1 MKTEEERRK
10 DALQFAH
17 GLVTILIIATAA
29 IFGLVG
35 LHAHADSIR
44 WLSLISMSVLLFGA
58 YYLQRPQLRPSPPP
72 LHSDDRAMRVFYA
85 YRKWST
91 RIAWTIA
98 VAWAAYMTFA
108 LITGRAPIAR
118 SAHAHVSTP
127 STNQP
132 SK

>member
-1 MKTEEERRK
+1 VKTEQERRK
-10 DALQFAH
+10 DALEFAH

-29 IFGLVG
+29 IVGLVG

-58 YYLQRPQLRPSPPP
+58 YYLQRPQLRTSPPP
-72 LHSDDRAMRVFYA
+72 RSDDRAMRVFYA

-98 VAWAAYMTFA
+98 VAWAAYMTFMM
-108 LITGRAPIAR
+108 ITGRAPVAR
-118 SAHAHVSTP
+118 HHHVP
-127 STNQP
+127 
-132 SK
+132 

>member
-29 IFGLVG
+29 IVGLVG

-58 YYLQRPQLRPSPPP
+58 YYLQRPQLRRSPP
-72 LHSDDRAMRVFYA
+72 LHSDDRAMRIFYA

-91 RIAWTIA
+91 RLAWTIA

-108 LITGRAPIAR
+108 LITGHAPIAR

>member
-1 MKTEEERRK
+1 MNTEEERRK
-10 DALQFAH
+10 AALQVAL

-29 IFGLVG
+29 IFGVVG
-35 LHAHADSIR
+35 LRAHTDSIR

-58 YYLQRPQLRPSPPP
+58 YYLQRPQLRTAPP

-85 YRKWST
+85 YRKWAT

-98 VAWAAYMTFA
+98 VAWAGYMTFA
-108 LITGRAPIAR
+108 LVTGRVPLAR
-118 SAHAHVSTP
+118 RRAHIPTA

>member
-17 GLVTILIIATAA
+17 SLVTILIIATAA
-29 IFGLVG
+29 IFGFVG
-35 LHAHADSIR
+35 LHTHADSIP

-58 YYLQRPQLRPSPPP
+58 HYLQRPQLSNSQP
-72 LHSDDRAMRVFYA
+72 HSDDRAMRVFYA

-108 LITGRAPIAR
+108 LISGRAPVAR
-118 SAHAHVSTP
+118 RDHVPAS

-132 SK
+132 NK